1 MGLAHRLPGTHPTP
15 LSCPPPSAWSLPPT
29 EKWWEDES
37 CLSPSS
43 LPGLFFCLI
52 GVLLVTINSF
62 LSQLQAALIC
72 CHRVKCTVP
81 LPPHYKPQA
90 LMPHSFFLSFFFQ
103 LSVSASL
110 LLVVIRSRNGFWG
123 LFRFN
128 SYFLLKGRELCLWAV
143 WGYKFKIRCCKS
155 LTHISSYSEVT
166 VCLKMLRLHFWK
178 SCFKQLSIA
187 RYELHCRTLN
197 LRYYS
202 IEVQN
207 AFPSMMFSFGFTG
220 LCRQVHA
227 GLVFCSWV
235 WSGYNEGQ
243 HL

>member
-1 MGLAHRLPGTHPTP
+1 MPPQLRSLFVIKEASDQCLCSPFAFTLSLVYRLSDPVGTSRTLPFIHNFPTSLIARAFRGNGPRSPAPRHTSDSP
-15 LSCPPPSAWSLPPT
+15 LLSFFYSSAVQITDYIHFYGYRPVQSFPIRISSTYSLPPT

-90 LMPHSFFLSFFFQ
+90 LMPHSFFLSFFFFLFL
-103 LSVSASL
+103 LSVSAPL

-128 SYFLLKGRELCLWAV
+128 SDFLLKGRELCEQ
-143 WGYKFKIRCCKS
+143 FEDTNSR
-155 LTHISSYSEVT
+155 
-166 VCLKMLRLHFWK
+166 
-178 SCFKQLSIA
+178 
-187 RYELHCRTLN
+187 
-197 LRYYS
+197 
-202 IEVQN
+202 
-207 AFPSMMFSFGFTG
+207 
-220 LCRQVHA
+220 
-227 GLVFCSWV
+227 
-235 WSGYNEGQ
+235 
-243 HL
+243 